1 MNTNNSISLK
11 RVKESFE
18 EQFNNDY
25 RIFSAPGRINII
37 GEHTDYN
44 NGFVLPA
51 AIDKKIYLAIKETN
65 DSQVNLFA
73 LDMDES
79 VSFDINAQQ
88 TDLPHWAKYVFG
100 VIKELEVLG
109 AKVSGFNA
117 SFGGDI
123 PAGAGLSSSAA
134 LESVFGFALNEI
146 FQLNHSK
153 RQLAEVGQM
162 AEHNYAGV
170 NCGIMDQFASVHGK
184 AGKAI
189 RLDCRSLDYEYFT
202 IDTAD
207 YEFILTDTKVK
218 HSLAESAYNT
228 RRNECEEGVVLLQS
242 QMAQVHSLRD
252 VKSKDVETFEHIL
265 GEEIMLRCLYVTE
278 EIERV
283 REATKAIEANDMA
296 RLGELMYKSHAGL
309 RNQYMVSC
317 DELDLLV
324 DITKNN
330 PDVLGSR
337 MMGGGFGGCT
347 LSLVK
352 SSGIEN
358 FKKIAVENYQKT
370 FGKTPAFYPI
380 TISDGAQ
387 EILH

>member
-11 RVKESFE
+11 RVKAAYEA
-18 EQFNNDY
+18 QFGNDY
-25 RIFSAPGRINII
+25 RLFSAPGRINII

-44 NGFVLPA
+44 EGYVLPA

-65 DSQVNLFA
+65 DSMVNLFA

-79 VSFDINAQQ
+79 TSFDVNKPQPE
-88 TDLPHWAKYVFG
+88 LPHWAKYIFG
-100 VIKELEVLG
+100 VIKELELLG

-117 SFGGDI
+117 AFGGDI

-146 FQLNHSK
+146 FQLNRSR
-153 RQLAEVGQM
+153 RQLAEVGQL

-170 NCGIMDQFASVHGK
+170 NCGIMDQFASLHGK

-189 RLDCRSLDYEYFT
+189 KLDCRSLEYEYFT
-202 IDTAD
+202 VDTAD
-207 YEFILTDTKVK
+207 YEFILTDTHIK
-218 HSLAESAYNT
+218 HSLAESAYNS
-228 RRNECEEGVVLLQS
+228 RRYECEEGVMLLQS
-242 QMAQVHSLRD
+242 QMVQVHSLRD
-252 VKSKDVETFEHIL
+252 VRPKDVEAFEPIL

-283 REATKAIEANDMA
+283 KDATKAMEANDLV

-309 RNQYMVSC
+309 RNQFMVSC

-324 DITKNN
+324 DLTKEN

-352 SSGIEN
+352 SSGIEG
-358 FKKIAVENYQKT
+358 FKKIASENYQKA
-370 FGKTPAFYPI
+370 FGKAPSFYPI
-380 TISDGAQ
+380 SISEGAQ
-387 EILH
+387 EIMR

>member
-1 MNTNNSISLK
+1 MNTNNSNSLE
-11 RVKESFE
+11 RVKAAHEA
-18 EQFNNDY
+18 QFGNDY
-25 RIFSAPGRINII
+25 RLFSAPGRINII

-44 NGFVLPA
+44 EGFVLPA

-65 DSQVNLFA
+65 DSKVNLFA

-79 VSFDINAQQ
+79 TSFDLNKPQPE
-88 TDLPHWAKYVFG
+88 LPHWAKYVFG

-109 AKVSGFNA
+109 SKVSGFNA
-117 SFGGDI
+117 TFGGDI

-146 FQLNHSK
+146 FRLNRSTL
-153 RQLAEVGQM
+153 QLAKVGQM

-170 NCGIMDQFASVHGK
+170 NCGIMDQFASLHGK

-189 RLDCRSLDYEYFT
+189 KLDCRSLEYEYFT
-202 IDTAD
+202 VDTGD
-207 YEFILTDTKVK
+207 YEFILTDTHVK
-218 HSLAESAYNT
+218 HSLAESAYNK
-228 RRNECEEGVVLLQS
+228 RRYECEEGVMLLQS
-242 QMAQVHSLRD
+242 QMVQVHSLRD
-252 VKSKDVETFEHIL
+252 VKPKDVEAYENIL

-283 REATKAIEANDMA
+283 RDAAEAMEANDLA
-296 RLGELMYKSHAGL
+296 RLGELMYKSHTGL

-324 DITKNN
+324 DLTKDN

-352 SSGIEN
+352 SSGIEA
-358 FKKIAVENYQKT
+358 FKKTATENYQKT
-370 FGKTPAFYPI
+370 FG
-380 TISDGAQ
+380 
-387 EILH
+387 